1 MDNNQKKI
9 KFISIEGGD
18 GAGKSTYIPK
28 IKEYLESLGQEVV
41 LTREPGG
48 TELSEKLRTL
58 FTDIEM
64 SVVTETLLLETGR
77 SDHVDRVI
85 RPALEAGKWV
95 ICDRFSDSTY
105 AYQCAAKGF
114 PEAQLR
120 QLEAIVHK
128 DVNPSITFFFDT
140 PLNVSKQRLL
150 QTGKKL
156 DRFEVAPDTTK
167 LAITEGYKTLVKRNP
182 DRYRLIDSSKTIE
195 ETSEQVMGYLK
206 DFVDDLLKQDVN
218 TTPKKRVRP

>member
-1 MDNNQKKI
+1 MDIKEKKL

-28 IKEYLESLGQEVV
+28 IKEYLESLGEEVI

-48 TELSEKLRTL
+48 TELSEKLREL
-58 FTDIEM
+58 FTDKEM
-64 SVVTETLLLETGR
+64 SVVTETLLLETSR
-77 SDHVDRVI
+77 ADHVDRVI
-85 RPALEAGKWV
+85 RPALQSGKWV

-140 PLNVSKQRLL
+140 PLNISKQRLL
-150 QTGKKL
+150 KTGKKL
-156 DRFEVAPDTTK
+156 DRFEVAPDETK
-167 LAITEGYKTLVKRNP
+167 IAITEGYKTLVKRNP

-206 DFVDDLLKQDVN
+206 DFVDDILSKEKENSQ
-218 TTPKKRVRP
+218 KRRIRP

>member
-95 ICDRFSDSTY
+95 ICDRFSDSKIGR
-105 AYQCAAKGF
+105 AH
-114 PEAQLR
+114 
-120 QLEAIVHK
+120 V
-128 DVNPSITFFFDT
+128 
-140 PLNVSKQRLL
+140 
-150 QTGKKL
+150 
-156 DRFEVAPDTTK
+156 
-167 LAITEGYKTLVKRNP
+167 
-182 DRYRLIDSSKTIE
+182 
-195 ETSEQVMGYLK
+195 
-206 DFVDDLLKQDVN
+206 
-218 TTPKKRVRP
+218 